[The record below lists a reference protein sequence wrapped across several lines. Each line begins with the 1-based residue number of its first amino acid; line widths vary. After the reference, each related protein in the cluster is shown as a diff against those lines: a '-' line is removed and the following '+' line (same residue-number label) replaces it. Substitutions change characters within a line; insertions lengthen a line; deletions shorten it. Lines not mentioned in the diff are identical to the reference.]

1 MEVEELL
8 LAKGLLQADQL
19 DQAAARRRQKGGRL
33 TDHLLALRLITLEQ
47 LDAVLR
53 MMPPPAPTSASETGI
68 PSRTLLRLLLKAM
81 IVSASDTAPKLSESL
96 RLPLGV
102 VEEMLQSAVDQKL
115 VEITGSEA
123 GVAIPILTYSLTEV
137 GREWAQEALEQSRYV
152 GPVPVSLAAY
162 CDQIKRQR
170 ITGER
175 VGRTQIEQVF
185 TGLVISEAFVRRLGP
200 AINSGK
206 SILLYGPPG
215 NGKSSIAEKIGSLFS
230 DIIFVPHCIEVEGQ
244 IIRVFDPSLHQ
255 EVSRPV
261 ASGPAGFEI
270 RREQFDRRWVA
281 CRRPLVIT
289 GGELTLDM
297 LDLRFSPV
305 SNFYEAPL
313 HLKAL
318 GGIFLIDDF
327 GRQLVEPRQLLNRW
341 IIPLED
347 GIDYLK
353 LHTGKTFSIPFD
365 ELVVFS
371 TNLEP
376 QDLMDPAF
384 LRRIPYK
391 LEIGAPTPEE
401 YRRIFEA
408 TVTRHGLEFSEPLY
422 ESIVRWL
429 HLEGGHPLACYQPN
443 FIVEQVLSA
452 ARFEG
457 VDPRFEEKYIADAL
471 ANLYTRRAHEA
482 RDGNPTGSPRSRPG
496 EHHAQELGDAAA

>member
-1 MEVEELL
+1 MVV
-8 LAKGLLQADQL
+8 G
-19 DQAAARRRQKGGRL
+19 
-33 TDHLLALRLITLEQ
+33 
-47 LDAVLR
+47 
-53 MMPPPAPTSASETGI
+53 
-68 PSRTLLRLLLKAM
+68 AM
-81 IVSASDTAPKLSESL
+81 DTAPKLVDSL

-102 VEEMLQSAVDQKL
+102 VEEILQSAVDQKL
-115 VEITGSEA
+115 IEITGSEP
-123 GVAIPILTYSLTEV
+123 GLSIPILTYSLTEL
-137 GREWAQEALEQSRYV
+137 GREWAHEALEQNRYV
-152 GPVPVSLAAY
+152 GPVPVPLAAY

-175 VGRTQIEQVF
+175 VGRAQIEQAF
-185 TGLVISEAFVRRLGP
+185 SGLVISEAFVRRLGP

-206 SILLYGPPG
+206 SVLLYGPPG

-230 DIIFVPHCIEVEGQ
+230 DIIFIPHCVEVEGQ
-244 IIRVFDPSLHQ
+244 IIRVFDPSLHE

-261 ASGPAGFEI
+261 APGPAGIEI

-297 LDLRFSPV
+297 LDLRFSEV

-347 GIDYLK
+347 GIDFLK
-353 LHTGKTFSIPFD
+353 LHTGKTFSVPFD

-391 LEIGAPTPEE
+391 LEIGAPTLDD
-401 YRRIFEA
+401 YRRIFEG
-408 TVTRHGLEFSEPLY
+408 TVRRHALEFSEPLY
-422 ESIVRWL
+422 DSIVRRL
-429 HLEGGHPLACYQPN
+429 HVEGGHPLACYQPN

-457 VDPRFEEKYIADAL
+457 VEPSFEEKYIADAL
-471 ANLYTRRAHEA
+471 ANLYTRTAGA
-482 RDGNPTGSPRSRPG
+482 IGDSDPTESHQHRSGDHHPR
-496 EHHAQELGDAAA
+496 ELGGAAA